1 MIKVAIMYDF
11 DLTLCTKNMQEYS
24 LLPTL
29 DIKPE
34 LFWQEVEDYSIK
46 VNMDSIL
53 AYMYLLIQKAKE
65 KNIPLTRKFL
75 NSLGNDIVYYPGV
88 EDFFKR
94 INKFALEHDIL
105 LQHYIISSGTKE
117 IIEGCSIKDNFTK
130 IYACEYHYN
139 ENGQA
144 DFPAVAINYTG
155 KTQFLFRINKNSLD
169 VFDNSTI
176 NSFSPTRDIPFE
188 QMIYIGDGFTD
199 VPCMRLVKSNGGYS
213 IAIHNKGKETYKKL
227 LEDGRVNYISV
238 ADYRENS
245 EIDNIIKLILK
256 KIAIKQELNKYSK

>member
-11 DLTLCTKNMQEYS
+11 DLTLSPKNMQEYS

-29 DIKPE
+29 DIEPK

-53 AYMYLLIQKAKE
+53 AYMYLLMQKAKE
-65 KNIPLTRKFL
+65 KNVPLTRKFF
-75 NSLGNDIVYYPGV
+75 NSLGKDIVYYPGV
-88 EDFFKR
+88 EEFFER
-94 INKFALEHDIL
+94 INKFAIEHDIL

-117 IIEGCSIKDNFTK
+117 IIDGCSIKDKFVK
-130 IYACEYHYN
+130 IYACEYHYD

-176 NSFSPTRDIPFE
+176 NSFSTTRDVPFE

-199 VPCMRLVKSNGGYS
+199 VPCMRLVKSNGGHS
-213 IAIHNKGKETYKKL
+213 IAIYDKGKETYKKL
-227 LEDGRVNYISV
+227 VEDGRVNYVAV

-256 KIAIKQELNKYSK
+256 NIATKQKLNKYSK